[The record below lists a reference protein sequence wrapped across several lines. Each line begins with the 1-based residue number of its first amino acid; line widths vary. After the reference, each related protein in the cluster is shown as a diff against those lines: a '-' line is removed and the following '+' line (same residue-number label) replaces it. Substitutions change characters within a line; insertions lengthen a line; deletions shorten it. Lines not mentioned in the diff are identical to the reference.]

1 MDRHGIRRLQFREH
15 VEAVLGAPVVKVD
28 AHQLS
33 FKVNPGNGTD
43 IAVENAGS
51 GAEPIASFPHYII
64 IVPDLHHPVALAEGK
79 FSVLFLALSGLRRI
93 ENRLQRQIE
102 RPRSGLA
109 LPGRRKDLNVAR
121 RDAHVLRKTHRTQLL
136 HRLHQHLRASAAH
149 EKEVLVLARKIRQLA
164 AVDRVGIHHDQALLR
179 LPENFCKAH
188 RRNFS
193 AANEIGKNV
202 SRADRGQLVRVSDQN
217 QAAAGL

>member
-1 MDRHGIRRLQFREH
+1 M
-15 VEAVLGAPVVKVD
+15 
-28 AHQLS
+28 
-33 FKVNPGNGTD
+33 
-43 IAVENAGS
+43 
-51 GAEPIASFPHYII
+51 
-64 IVPDLHHPVALAEGK
+64 
-79 FSVLFLALSGLRRI
+79 LFLALSGLRRI

-109 LPGRRKDLNVAR
+109 LPGRREDLNVAR

-136 HRLHQHLRASAAH
+136 HRLHQRLRASAAH
-149 EKEVLVLARKIRQLA
+149 EKEVLVLARKIRQLS